1 MRLST
6 APSPLADDLDCTSMR
21 AAYLL
26 CVFALVAGCTTVV
39 DPDGVVQVPPSSH
52 FDPSDGQV
60 KLDPPAYRVR
70 AATAG
75 VPVNGPASSEA
86 RSKATAYCK
95 AKGQQMSVKSLTES
109 NASSFIPG
117 REAELI
123 FTCVKKD

>member
-1 MRLST
+1 
-6 APSPLADDLDCTSMR
+6 
-21 AAYLL
+21 
-26 CVFALVAGCTTVV
+26 
-39 DPDGVVQVPPSSH
+39 VQVPPSSH

-60 KLDPPAYRVR
+60 KLDPPAYRVST
-70 AATAG
+70 ATAG
-75 VPVNGPASSEA
+75 VPVNGQASSEA